1 MIALYLLSYI
11 AEDMGLEKTEI
22 LKSIEKL
29 SSDNFIKY
37 DRDNSIILIINA
49 LKYQPLQNINH
60 CKVALN
66 H

>member
-60 CKVALN
+60 SKAALN